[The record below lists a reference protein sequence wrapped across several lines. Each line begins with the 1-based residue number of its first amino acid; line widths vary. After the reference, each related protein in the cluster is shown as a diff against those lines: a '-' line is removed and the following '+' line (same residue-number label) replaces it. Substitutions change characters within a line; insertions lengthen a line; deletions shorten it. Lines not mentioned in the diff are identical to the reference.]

1 MKKLILAT
9 AFGIAASAALAG
21 SYNPPV
27 VDEAVIVEDAASST
41 GVSWIVPSLTILFLL
56 AIFS

>member
-9 AFGIAASAALAG
+9 AFGLAASTALAG

-27 VDEAVIVEDAASST
+27 VDEVVIVEDTASST
-41 GVSWIVPSLTILFLL
+41 GVSWIVPSLTVLILL